1 LLSHISFLIS
11 TFQFSV
17 PSLKRSLSLFDMTMI
32 AIGSSIGSGI
42 FLTPQLIAHQVS
54 SPLWILGL
62 WLLGG
67 IMALC
72 GALTYAELGAM
83 LPRAGGVYS
92 FLTEAYGGL
101 AGFLYGWAYFLVV
114 NTGALGALAIAFSTY
129 FGYFVPLSSTG
140 QLLVAIAGIIIVT
153 IINVLGVKAG
163 GVFSDIFTI
172 LKLAG
177 IAILIGAG
185 FFLGSSSTTNFTAAL
200 TQSDTGFMG
209 AMTIAFVSVLWSY
222 GGWQH
227 ATFTAAEAK
236 DPQRTVPRALILGAS
251 AVALVYVATNVAYMF
266 LLSPAQIANSPR
278 VAADALT
285 AVMGPIGGSIISLT
299 IFISTFGTTGIY
311 TLTAPRIYFAMAND
325 GVFFRKVAE
334 VHPKYQTP
342 MFAILSQTMWAI
354 VLLLFWGT
362 YEKLI
367 SYVVFTDWIFF
378 ALAAFGIFVLRRKQ
392 PNAERPYKTL
402 GYPITPI
409 IFIVISVWFVL
420 NTLIEKPSESWA
432 GLAFLALGV
441 PVYYFWKR
449 SNNLSPL
456 SK

>member
-1 LLSHISFLIS
+1 M
-11 TFQFSV
+11 

-42 FLTPQLIAHQVS
+42 FLTPALIAHQLD

-62 WLLGG
+62 WVVGG

-83 LPRAGGVYS
+83 LPRAGGVYG

-129 FGYFVPLSSTG
+129 FGFFVPLTSTG
-140 QLLVAIAGIIIVT
+140 QLLVAIVGIIIVT

-163 GVFSDIFTI
+163 GVFSDIFTV

-177 IAILIGAG
+177 IAILLVAG
-185 FFLGSSSTTNFTAAL
+185 FFWGSSATTHFLAPISKSDGDLSSAL
-200 TQSDTGFMG
+200 
-209 AMTIAFVSVLWSY
+209 TIAFVSVLWSY

-227 ATFTAAEAK
+227 ATFTSAEAK
-236 DPQRTVPRALILGAS
+236 NPQYTVPRALILGAS
-251 AVALVYVATNVAYMF
+251 VVALVYVAANVAYMF
-266 LLSPAQIANSPR
+266 LLSPSQIGNSPR
-278 VAADALT
+278 VAADALS
-285 AVMGPIGGSIISLT
+285 AVMGPIGGTIISVT

-311 TLTAPRIYFAMAND
+311 TLTAPRIYYAMAND
-325 GVFFRKVAE
+325 GVFFKRVAE
-334 VHPKYQTP
+334 VHPRFHTP
-342 MFAILSQTMWAI
+342 MFAILSQTLWAI

-378 ALAAFGIFVLRRKQ
+378 ALAALSVFVLRKKQ
-392 PNAERPYKTL
+392 PNANRPYRTL

-409 IFIVISVWFVL
+409 IFIAIAVWFVV
-420 NTLIEKPSESWA
+420 NTLIERPSESWT

-449 SNNLSPL
+449 KNLAS
-456 SK
+456 S

>member
-1 LLSHISFLIS
+1 M
-11 TFQFSV
+11 
-17 PSLKRSLSLFDMTMI
+17 PSLKRSLSLFDVSMV

-83 LPRAGGVYS
+83 LPRAGGVYG

-129 FGYFVPLSSTG
+129 FGYFVPLTQTG
-140 QLLVAIAGIIIVT
+140 QLIVAITGIILVT

-163 GVFSDIFTI
+163 GVFSDIFTV

-185 FFLGSSSTTNFTAAL
+185 FMLGTSATTNFATPF
-200 TQSDTGFMG
+200 TETGGGFMG
-209 AMTIAFVSVLWSY
+209 ALTIAFVSVLWSY
-222 GGWQH
+222 GGWHH
-227 ATFTAAEAK
+227 ATFIAAEAK

-266 LLSPAQIANSPR
+266 LLSPSQIGNSPR
-278 VAADALT
+278 VAADALS
-285 AVMGPIGGSIISLT
+285 AVMGPIGGTIISLT

-311 TLTAPRIYFAMAND
+311 TLTAPRIYYAMAKD
-325 GVFFRKVAE
+325 GVFFKRIAE
-334 VHPKYQTP
+334 VHPRYHTP
-342 MFAILSQTMWAI
+342 MFAILSQTVWAI

-378 ALAAFGIFVLRRKQ
+378 ALAAFGIFILRKRQ
-392 PNAERPYKTL
+392 PKAERPYRTL
-402 GYPITPI
+402 GYPVTPI
-409 IFIVISVWFVL
+409 IFIAISVWFVL
-420 NTLIEKPSESWA
+420 NTLIERPSESWA
-432 GLAFLALGV
+432 GLGFLALGV

-449 SNNLSPL
+449 ANKPSLPST
-456 SK
+456 

>member
-1 LLSHISFLIS
+1 M
-11 TFQFSV
+11 

-42 FLTPQLIAHQVS
+42 FLTPALIAHQLD

-62 WLLGG
+62 WFVGG

-83 LPRAGGVYS
+83 LPQAGGVYR

-129 FGYFVPLSSTG
+129 FGYFVPLTPTG
-140 QLLVAIAGIIIVT
+140 QLLVAIGGIILVT

-163 GVFSDIFTI
+163 GVFSDIFTV

-177 IAILIGAG
+177 IAILLGAG
-185 FFLGSSSTTNFTAAL
+185 FIWGSSATTNFLSPVSKSGGELTSAL
-200 TQSDTGFMG
+200 TL
-209 AMTIAFVSVLWSY
+209 AFVSVLWSY

-227 ATFTAAEAK
+227 ATFTSAEAK
-236 DPQRTVPRALILGAS
+236 NPQYTVPRALILGAS
-251 AVALVYVATNVAYMF
+251 VVALVYVATNVAYMF
-266 LLSPAQIANSPR
+266 LLSPAQIGNSPR
-278 VAADALT
+278 VAADALS
-285 AVMGPIGGSIISLT
+285 AVMGPIGGTIISLT

-311 TLTAPRIYFAMAND
+311 TLTAPRIYYAMAND
-325 GVFFRKVAE
+325 GVFFKKVAE
-334 VHPKYQTP
+334 VHPRFQTP
-342 MFAILSQTMWAI
+342 MFAILSQTIWAI

-378 ALAAFGIFVLRRKQ
+378 ALAALSIFVLRKKQ
-392 PNAERPYKTL
+392 PNANRPYKTL

-409 IFIVISVWFVL
+409 IFIAIAVWFVA
-420 NTLIEKPSESWA
+420 NTLIERPAESWA
-432 GLAFLALGV
+432 GVAFLALGV

-449 SNNLSPL
+449 LNKRSLSI
-456 SK
+456 K

>member
-1 LLSHISFLIS
+1 M
-11 TFQFSV
+11 T
-17 PSLKRSLSLFDMTMI
+17 SLKRSLSLFDMTMI

-42 FLTPQLIAHQVS
+42 FLTPALIAHQVD

-62 WLLGG
+62 WLVGG

-83 LPRAGGVYS
+83 LPRAGGVYG

-114 NTGALGALAIAFSTY
+114 NTGALGALAVAFSTY

-140 QLLVAIAGIIIVT
+140 QLLVAITGIIVVT

-163 GVFSDIFTI
+163 GIFSDVFTV

-185 FFLGSSSTTNFTAAL
+185 FAWGSSATTNFLAPISKSGGDLSGAL
-200 TQSDTGFMG
+200 
-209 AMTIAFVSVLWSY
+209 TIAFVSVLWSY

-227 ATFTAAEAK
+227 ATFTSAEAK
-236 DPQRTVPRALILGAS
+236 NPHYTVPRALVLGAS
-251 AVALVYVATNVAYMF
+251 VVALVYLAANVAYMF
-266 LLSPAQIANSPR
+266 LLSPDQIGNSPR
-278 VAADALT
+278 VAADALS
-285 AVMGPIGGSIISLT
+285 AVMGPVGGTIISLT

-311 TLTAPRIYFAMAND
+311 TLTAPRIYFAMASD
-325 GVFFRKVAE
+325 GVFFKKVAE
-334 VHPKYQTP
+334 IHPRYQTP
-342 MFAILSQTMWAI
+342 MFAILSQSVWAI

-378 ALAAFGIFVLRRKQ
+378 ALAAYGIFVLRRKQ
-392 PNAERPYKTL
+392 PDADRPYRTL
-402 GYPITPI
+402 WYPVTPV
-409 IFIVISVWFVL
+409 IFIAISVWFVI
-420 NTLIEKPSESWA
+420 NTLVERPSESWA

-449 SNNLSPL
+449 KNATIV
-456 SK
+456 